1 MCCAG
6 IHADPQPSES
16 CPPWSCLHSLHTRW
30 VLRYF
35 MAVILQTQRTLLLS
49 GLSCHYKWRIWQE
62 EEGKAFVASLWL
74 GKQSWG
80 FFGGRVERRELNFI
94 SLGICHWKIV
104 IMYLD
109 AWCEGHWVSGKDSFV
124 LHLQK
129 TMSFITQGLAPRDG
143 SRHCSTMCHPPC
155 VLAVLCWCMEAFQY
169 LLREL

>member
-1 MCCAG
+1 MCYAG
-6 IHADPQPSES
+6 IHVDPQPSES

-30 VLRYF
+30 VLRYL

-49 GLSCHYKWRIWQE
+49 GLSYHYKWRIWQE

-80 FFGGRVERRELNFI
+80 FFGGRVGRRELNVI

-109 AWCEGHWVSGKDSFV
+109 AWCGRSLGKWERFLCVTSAENNV
-124 LHLQK
+124 IYYPRACTQRR
-129 TMSFITQGLAPRDG
+129 ITAL
-143 SRHCSTMCHPPC
+143 
-155 VLAVLCWCMEAFQY
+155 
-169 LLREL
+169 